1 MTWLQVVSP
10 TSLLKRGCCWAP
22 PGVASQCSWSLPRPL
37 AAPALLQGCVF
48 RAGHLTQVLEQ
59 RAAGD
64 RRDPAQ
70 LWERSSL
77 CEGHARERPPASARL
92 SPVITDKMQQYLVL
106 GGSRAGLLAAE
117 VRCEAKHSNFS
128 NLHPHCL
135 TSLSSSLAPPA
146 QPRLPGWGN
155 SLQNSHI
162 WQKWQRPQPKTSPT
176 GWG

>member
-22 PGVASQCSWSLPRPL
+22 PGVASRCSWSLPRPL

-64 RRDPAQ
+64 WRDPAQ

-77 CEGHARERPPASARL
+77 REGHARERPPASARL
-92 SPVITDKMQQYLVL
+92 TTVITDKMQQYLVL
-106 GGSRAGLLAAE
+106 GGSHAGLLAAE
-117 VRCEAKHSNFS
+117 VQCEAKRSNFS

-155 SLQNSHI
+155 SLQNSRI
-162 WQKWQRPQPKTSPT
+162 WQKWQRPQPKTSRT